1 MKLALFFAG
10 ALALFAQQPHVSNAR
25 LETRMVTGG
34 LEAEFQ
40 AILTAQA
47 SPARGGGVPLLIQV
61 ARTNPSPPVR
71 KQSVFW
77 LGQSTDTRAL
87 AFIED
92 IPK

>member
-1 MKLALFFAG
+1 MKLALLFAG
-10 ALALFAQQPHVSNAR
+10 ALALFAQQPRVSNAR
-25 LETRMVTGG
+25 LETRLVTGG
-34 LEAEFQ
+34 LEAAFQ

-47 SPARGGGVPLLIQV
+47 SPARGGPLLIQV